1 MFTAIPSAAYGLIDA
16 YDAARTPE
24 ATAAAWLAI
33 CDYAGVPVELV
44 PDWMCETRL
53 ERNAPS
59 GFANDGDVQFSGG
72 SW

>member
-44 PDWMCETRL
+44 PDWMCEKRL
-53 ERNAPS
+53 ERALPLDIE
-59 GFANDGDVQFSGG
+59 DGDVQFSGG